1 MIKGV
6 DTISLEKILLV
17 EDNPDDIKLTQRAFG
32 KCAFCRDTCQLVVVK
47 NGAEAI
53 EYLNT
58 SVLPKLILLDLKL
71 PKMSGFEV
79 LDYIRSNERTRLIPV
94 IILTSSREEKDVKKA
109 YCLGANSYIRKPVDF
124 NRFYEVTQ
132 EIGTYWLSI
141 NELPL

>member
-1 MIKGV
+1 MIKDV

-32 KCAFCRDTCQLVVVK
+32 KCDFCKDTCQLVVV
-47 NGAEAI
+47 NDGSEAI

-71 PKMSGFEV
+71 PKMNGFEV
-79 LDYIRSNERTRLIPV
+79 LDYIRSNERTKLTPV
-94 IILTSSREEKDVKKA
+94 IILTSSKEEQDIKKA
-109 YCLGANSYIRKPVDF
+109 YYLGANSYIRKPVSF

-132 EIGTYWLSI
+132 EIGTYWLNI
-141 NELPL
+141 NEPPL